1 MGPPE
6 PEQGTIVVKQET
18 ATPHKDKCEE
28 GTPTKDGAGGSPQ
41 APRIRMKVSPKAVAK
56 AKAKA
61 RAKANAQSQPA
72 EGHYEAPDREAWK
85 DVRYQLQKL
94 EKAGKGSSL
103 RKGWQNVQGQGQM
116 AKRKWYYEVFML
128 DPEVSKKACHK
139 TSLQEK
145 GAESSLQKGWV
156 TKYVVGK
163 MEGANPNSP
172 DFEELCDAAV
182 TSLESKD
189 HWNPLWAQKGVKL
202 YWYEKRMMD
211 VEKEKSSSSTQ
222 VKQEVELDTP
232 TFQHVEGL
240 LAYQPPEAE
249 RLKLGQ
255 RPDPDPPRGHEGPP
269 PAGEPDPCEA
279 YKMALKSLKKAIS
292 ALSTS
297 LDKGSVLKEAIAQKQ
312 NDSDPHVKAHM
323 DSLKQGLVEYGKKK
337 QEWLKRLGTFSQQ
350 VDPADAPGSLEEV
363 NKVKAA
369 CEEDL
374 KSLNKAWGPA
384 KLWAKN
390 EGI

>member
-1 MGPPE
+1 M
-6 PEQGTIVVKQET
+6 KQET

-145 GAESSLQKGWV
+145 GTESSLQKGWV

-189 HWNPLWAQKGVKL
+189 H
-202 YWYEKRMMD
+202 
-211 VEKEKSSSSTQ
+211 
-222 VKQEVELDTP
+222 
-232 TFQHVEGL
+232 
-240 LAYQPPEAE
+240 
-249 RLKLGQ
+249 
-255 RPDPDPPRGHEGPP
+255 
-269 PAGEPDPCEA
+269 
-279 YKMALKSLKKAIS
+279 
-292 ALSTS
+292 
-297 LDKGSVLKEAIAQKQ
+297 
-312 NDSDPHVKAHM
+312 
-323 DSLKQGLVEYGKKK
+323 
-337 QEWLKRLGTFSQQ
+337 
-350 VDPADAPGSLEEV
+350 
-363 NKVKAA
+363 
-369 CEEDL
+369 
-374 KSLNKAWGPA
+374 
-384 KLWAKN
+384 
-390 EGI
+390 